1 MTVPPRV
8 VFVHR
13 RSEYE
18 ELITTHG
25 TPGQAAFFLST
36 RDQSLEPVRERHER
50 LAAAQLVA
58 RRAVP
63 EGWRRAEVER
73 AELARFLF
81 SPDDVVV
88 VVGQDGLVANVAKY
102 TDGQP
107 VIGINPD
114 PDTIPGTLVRH
125 TAGELTRL
133 LRPATR
139 ADHSA
144 GRELTMVAAR
154 TDDGRELTALNEI
167 FVGHRSHQSARYQID
182 TGDSSEH
189 QSSSG
194 VIISTGTGATG
205 WCASLRLQAHSSVRP
220 PRPDEARLAWFVRE
234 AWPSPVTGSSL
245 TSGELTTCGLTLRS
259 EGSLVCFGDG
269 MESDVLE
276 LGWGQRVTV
285 ELAQRRL
292 QLI

>member
-1 MTVPPRV
+1 MSIPPRV

-36 RDQSLEPVRERHER
+36 RDQSLGPVQERHQR
-50 LAAAQLVA
+50 LAAAQLLA

-63 EGWRRAEVER
+63 DGWRRAEVER
-73 AELARFLF
+73 AELARFLLA
-81 SPDDVVV
+81 PDDVVV

-114 PDTIPGTLVRH
+114 PDAIPGTLVRH
-125 TAGELTRL
+125 SVAELGSL
-133 LRPATR
+133 LRKASR
-139 ADHSA
+139 DHSA
-144 GRELTMVAAR
+144 GRELTMVTAR
-154 TDDGRELTALNEI
+154 TDDGRELTALNEVFI
-167 FVGHRSHQSARYQID
+167 GHRSHQSARYLID
-182 TGDSSEH
+182 TGAATEH

-205 WCASLRLQAHSSVRP
+205 WCASLQLQTQSTSTQPA
-220 PRPDEARLAWFVRE
+220 PDEVRLAWFVRE
-234 AWPSPVTGSSL
+234 AWPSVVTGSSL
-245 TSGELTTCGLTLRS
+245 TQGELTDDRLSLRS

-269 MESDVLE
+269 IESDALE
-276 LGWGQRVTV
+276 IGWGAQVRVGIADRT
-285 ELAQRRL
+285 LRL
-292 QLI
+292 L

>member
-1 MTVPPRV
+1 MSITPRV

-18 ELITTHG
+18 ELITKHG

-36 RDQSLEPVRERHER
+36 RDQSLTPVRERHHR
-50 LAAAQLVA
+50 LAAAQLLA

-73 AELARFLF
+73 TELARFLLA
-81 SPDDVVV
+81 PDDVIV

-102 TDGQP
+102 TAGQP

-125 TAGELTRL
+125 SAAELGPL
-133 LRPATR
+133 LRTA
-139 ADHSA
+139 AGVDHS
-144 GRELTMVAAR
+144 GGQELTMVTAR
-154 TDDGRELTALNEI
+154 TDDGRELTALNEVFI
-167 FVGHRSHQSARYQID
+167 GHRSHQSARYLID
-182 TGDSSEH
+182 TGPDTEH

-205 WCASLRLQAHSSVRP
+205 WCASLRLQTHSALGQP
-220 PRPDEARLAWFVRE
+220 APDEVRLAWFVRE
-234 AWPSPVTGSSL
+234 AWPSAVTGSSL
-245 TSGELTTCGLTLRS
+245 TQGELTDDRLSLRS

-269 MESDVLE
+269 IESDALE
-276 LGWGQRVTV
+276 IGWG
-285 ELAQRRL
+285 AQVRIGIAERTLRL
-292 QLI
+292 L

>member
-1 MTVPPRV
+1 MPPRAV
-8 VFVHR
+8 LVDR
-13 RSEYE
+13 PTAYE
-18 ELITTHG
+18 ELLARHATR
-25 TPGQAAFFLST
+25 GQVAFFL
-36 RDQSLEPVRERHER
+36 RQRGLELTEVDERHAR
-50 LAAAQLVA
+50 HDVA
-58 RRAVP
+58 RRRVLGAVP
-63 EGWRRAEVER
+63 PGWRTATVRR
-73 AELARFLF
+73 QELDRFLF
-81 SPDDVVV
+81 AEDDVVLV
-88 VVGQDGLVANVAKY
+88 LGQDGLVANVARY
-102 TDGQP
+102 VAGQP
-107 VIGINPD
+107 VLGLD
-114 PDTIPGTLVRH
+114 PEHGRRAGVLTGHPPEACADLLADLGRGTGRLEERAMVR
-125 TAGELTRL
+125 AVL
-133 LRPATR
+133 
-139 ADHSA
+139 
-144 GRELTMVAAR
+144 
-154 TDDGRELTALNEI
+154 DDGRELRALNEV